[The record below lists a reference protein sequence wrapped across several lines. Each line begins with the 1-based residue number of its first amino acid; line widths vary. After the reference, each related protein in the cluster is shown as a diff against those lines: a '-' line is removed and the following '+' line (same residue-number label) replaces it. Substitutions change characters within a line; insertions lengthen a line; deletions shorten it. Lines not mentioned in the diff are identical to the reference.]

1 MMREN
6 PIELVSLV
14 GVLNCSGGLAWSNI
28 HVLTCQPGSTCHF
41 LSSKFSRRSWE
52 LKFIQP
58 LLKMEVLIQMAS

>member
-28 HVLTCQPGSTCHF
+28 HVLTCQPGCQLPTYMP
-41 LSSKFSRRSWE
+41 LPAEEDVSSQGG
-52 LKFIQP
+52 LGNLNITQ
-58 LLKMEVLIQMAS
+58 V